1 MLNNTGKGLKTAHG
15 FSACVKKTGV
25 CSGSPDMKISGHH
38 CYALG
43 GGVGTTG

>member
-1 MLNNTGKGLKTAHG
+1 MLSNTGKRLKTARSS
-15 FSACVKKTGV
+15 SACVKKTGV
-25 CSGSPDMKISGHH
+25 CSRSPDIKISGHE